1 MCLLING
8 SWNAVKIK
16 VNGNMPQTLK
26 FTQIAS
32 DWVLQIISF
41 KIANKIKKNA
51 HLLLSLFQPIWSNW
65 NADLKKNSKKFF
77 FKKILPPINANAKMI
92 LIIVGFMYKKIGLLK
107 NNSLDP
113 DLVSEIA
120 QEKLGLIHQGRVI
133 IKVD

>member
-65 NADLKKNSKKFF
+65 NADLKKNSKKFL
-77 FKKILPPINANAKMI
+77 KISQINANAKMI
-92 LIIVGFMYKKIGLLK
+92 LIIVGLYKK
-107 NNSLDP
+107 
-113 DLVSEIA
+113 LVSKI
-120 QEKLGLIHQGRVI
+120 QY
-133 IKVD
+133 